1 MTESIKLNFS
11 RAGELVARYGGE
23 EFAVVLPGVE
33 RDKARK
39 LAEEMRNNVM
49 NLNLK
54 HETSLIS
61 DYVTISV
68 GVATLV
74 PDQNTIIYP
83 D

>member
-1 MTESIKLNFS
+1 MTESIKLSFS

-68 GVATLV
+68 GVTTLV
-74 PDQNTIIYP
+74 PDQNTIYLP
-83 D
+83 